1 METIKFLKE
10 SIDRTLF
17 DVNWSNILHSESNID
32 KTKTQHT
39 EWEKTFANCMMDK
52 GLVSTIHE

>member
-17 DVNWSNILHSESNID
+17 DINCSNILHSESNID
-32 KTKTQHT
+32 KTKTPPT
-39 EWEKTFANCMMDK
+39 E
-52 GLVSTIHE
+52 

>member
-17 DVNWSNILHSESNID
+17 DINCSNILHSESNID
-32 KTKTQHT
+32 ETKHNLLNGRKPLQ
-39 EWEKTFANCMMDK
+39 
-52 GLVSTIHE
+52 II